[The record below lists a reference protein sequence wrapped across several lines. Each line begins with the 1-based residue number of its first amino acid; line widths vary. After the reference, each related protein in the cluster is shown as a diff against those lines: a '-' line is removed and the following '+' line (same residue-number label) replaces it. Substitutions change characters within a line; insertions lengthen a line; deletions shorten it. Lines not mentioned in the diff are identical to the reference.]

1 MTTSDHFVFCCP
13 DNIETD
19 LFEELKLTAK
29 NSNIKFNFRRGGL
42 IIADSPGPIIF
53 TGFLVYLMR
62 PYFDEFLKEAGKDHY
77 NILKNIIKRLYD
89 KIRSKNQ
96 LRREDGQRFGI
107 RVDIQS
113 PLYSLYFRI
122 PEDKNS
128 SEYENIFNSLFEKVK
143 FYMDRCKEYE
153 QTDVIIPELE
163 KMRAN
168 KLVYNDKNGDWDLI
182 CSQNSLQKNSLKD

>member
-19 LFEELKLTAK
+19 LFEELELTAK
-29 NSNIKFNFRRGGL
+29 NSNINFNFRRGGL
-42 IIADSPGPIIF
+42 IIADSPEPLIF
-53 TGFLVYLMR
+53 TGFLAYLMR

-77 NILKNIIKRLYD
+77 NILKKIFKKLYD

-96 LRREDGQRFGI
+96 LRREDGQWFGI

-113 PLYSLYFRI
+113 LYSLHFRI

-128 SEYENIFNSLFEKVK
+128 DEYEIIFTSLFDKVK
-143 FYMDRCKEYE
+143 LYMDRYKEYE
-153 QTDVIIPELE
+153 QTAIIIPELE
-163 KMRAN
+163 ELRTN

-182 CSQNSLQKNSLKD
+182 VSQKNSLRD